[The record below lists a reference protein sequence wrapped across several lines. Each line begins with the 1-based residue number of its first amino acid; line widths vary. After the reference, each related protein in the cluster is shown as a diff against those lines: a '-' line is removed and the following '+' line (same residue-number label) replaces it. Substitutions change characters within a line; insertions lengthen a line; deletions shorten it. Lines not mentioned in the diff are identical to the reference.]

1 MSRACSKVQKS
12 EVRWSIANFDMP
24 SQMDSRSLVTSC
36 IALAPVSA
44 HGAFQTLVHHGTSR
58 KPAGLRKP
66 CLQGIAHFQR
76 KADVSTAREY
86 TMLKLE
92 DRVDPEGTRSVME
105 TAQKYD
111 DRGFEKKPLATLN
124 SPQKRKQRLIGEMLP
139 TQLSHKLC
147 SMTI

>member
-1 MSRACSKVQKS
+1 M
-12 EVRWSIANFDMP
+12 I
-24 SQMDSRSLVTSC
+24 
-36 IALAPVSA
+36 
-44 HGAFQTLVHHGTSR
+44 
-58 KPAGLRKP
+58 
-66 CLQGIAHFQR
+66 
-76 KADVSTAREY
+76 TAREY

-124 SPQKRKQRLIGEMLP
+124 SPQKRKQRLIGELLP

-147 SMTI
+147 SMTALKLQNLRSRGHALLEHEEVVFFIFT